1 MATGGMEIL
10 VVEEPLLVVLLQLS
24 QSQIIVETGAIGLQE
39 VLEEVVMVI
48 VVEEEVVEEVAMVIV
63 VEEEVV
69 EEEVVGTVEKEVVE
83 EVEMVEEVQQAAVDL
98 PD

>member
-1 MATGGMEIL
+1 MAMATGGMEIL

-48 VVEEEVVEEVAMVIV
+48 VVE
-63 VEEEVV
+63 
-69 EEEVVGTVEKEVVE
+69 
-83 EVEMVEEVQQAAVDL
+83 
-98 PD
+98 